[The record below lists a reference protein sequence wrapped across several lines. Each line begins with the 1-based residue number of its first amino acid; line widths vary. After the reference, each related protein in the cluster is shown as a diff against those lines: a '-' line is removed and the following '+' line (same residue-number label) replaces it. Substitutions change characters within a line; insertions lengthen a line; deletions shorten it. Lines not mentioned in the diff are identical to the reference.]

1 MEIKLDVELDWIE
14 VLEEVK
20 VNVEVEV
27 LEQVKVD
34 AEVEMFLE
42 VKVEVEM

>member
-1 MEIKLDVELDWIE
+1 MEVTLDVELDWIE